1 MSIRQQSS
9 ESNDGLLFSQQT
21 AYLAVFFVV
30 GFFEV
35 CFLATGFF
43 LVVVAGLRAAG
54 LRPAGLRAALL
65 VVASAPIPDVTLA
78 REPIVVI

>member
-9 ESNDGLLFSQQT
+9 ESKDGLLQKQQS
-21 AYLAVFFVV
+21 AYLAFIFVV
-30 GFFEV
+30 GFFDV
-35 CFLATGFF
+35 CFRATGFF

-54 LRPAGLRAALL
+54 LRTAGLRAALL
-65 VVASAPIPDVTLA
+65 VVTSAPIPDVTLA